1 MGSCFSYIK
10 IQNKPISSFEQQTLY
25 IKTCVQAVDSYAKVM
40 GQDTLNFFVR
50 TQGFP
55 GIGKTLAMLFIG
67 LYAVSKG
74 LLVMITKKM
83 AKRSK

>member
-1 MGSCFSYIK
+1 
-10 IQNKPISSFEQQTLY
+10 
-25 IKTCVQAVDSYAKVM
+25 M
-40 GQDTLNFFVR
+40 GQDNLNFFVR

-67 LYAVSKG
+67 LYALSKG

-83 AKRSK
+83 AKSSK